1 MFSPALSR
9 NMYKSAVTEN
19 LVQTAFAVSPDL
31 AISAFA
37 DIFSRIPRKD
47 LDGLER
53 LIVLKSGR
61 R

>member
-19 LVQTAFAVSPDL
+19 LVQT
-31 AISAFA
+31 AFA